1 MRRPQAMVKKG
12 QCVDIAIRR
21 IAKDADTGDVE
32 QKPWCDSSAQ
42 IDQKREES
50 AKKE

>member
-1 MRRPQAMVKKG
+1 MVKQG

-21 IAKDADTGDVE
+21 IAKDADTGDV
-32 QKPWCDSSAQ
+32 QRKPWCDSRTQ